1 MLTGMVTNWEMF
13 RDVTGH
19 AFEGHKRLA
28 IIQFCLLLEGWDE
41 ANKVLWGMGEWWMFT
56 SPASPSH
63 LNVKFGGSS

>member
-41 ANKVLWGMGEWWMFT
+41 ANKVLWGMG
-56 SPASPSH
+56 
-63 LNVKFGGSS
+63 K

>member
-1 MLTGMVTNWEMF
+1 MLTGMVKNWEMF

-41 ANKVLWGMGEWWMFT
+41 ANKVLWGMGHVVDVLL
-56 SPASPSH
+56 SCQ
-63 LNVKFGGSS
+63 LLSS